1 MFREPVRHVGDE
13 SDATMTQEAAVVILA
28 TAGPIIGSALGVWR
42 KPTTAVIYNI
52 LYFAAG
58 IMVAISFLDLI
69 PESVHLGSTATAVAG
84 LTMGAAAM
92 YALDRVFPHV
102 HDCAVCG
109 EDECHL
115 GRTAQFLI
123 LAIFLHN
130 FPEGMAIGVGAATDT
145 GDSVVIALAIAI
157 HNSPEGICTSAPY
170 YYASGKR
177 LKAFLMSSASA
188 LPIVFGYLAARYLF
202 GRISPQA
209 MSLLVGAT
217 AGLMIYIAADQ
228 LMPAVQSD
236 NNRKPTM
243 FFFMFGIVAVMLLDL
258 LV

>member
-157 HNSPEGICTSAPY
+157 HNIPEGICTSAPY

-188 LPIVFGYLAARYLF
+188 LPIVFGLPGGALPVRSHQPSGHVPSG
-202 GRISPQA
+202 GRHGGTDDLHRRRPVDAGGAERQQPQA
-209 MSLLVGAT
+209 DHVLLHVRHRRRHA
-217 AGLMIYIAADQ
+217 
-228 LMPAVQSD
+228 P
-236 NNRKPTM
+236 
-243 FFFMFGIVAVMLLDL
+243 
-258 LV
+258 